1 MQINFYKS
9 STTGLFILD
18 DKIVPAGS
26 FSMNIQGGGSI
37 QFYRPD
43 GSTVFEQSILIEDV
57 LDESGD
63 SYASISA
70 LITAV
75 ADFFVK
81 ASGGGGS
88 TIELSTSL
96 TETVPG
102 KALDATVGKTLNDI
116 LITALKDGSS
126 AVYVKGEGSNIQNA
140 AELQAVYNAAK
151 TMSPALG
158 NKITVIIAP
167 GKYEFGATAFVH
179 DAPYIDLVSLTG
191 EADVFIG
198 STEENTEYDYIY
210 GIKVTAD
217 NTLLKG
223 VNCGS
228 NTFYIADS
236 LDYLTCTNCIG
247 GYLSFGS
254 EGTVSGTFNNCIGG
268 LCTFG
273 SYGTA
278 SGTFNNCTGGDY
290 SFGSSGTASGIFINC
305 KGGDYSFGCGNT
317 ASGTFKDCTGY
328 YGSFGGDAGY
338 ASGTFNNCTGG
349 DYSFGSGG
357 TADGTFNNCTGGDTS
372 FGSNGTAS
380 GVFSSC
386 IGGDDSFGAYGAC
399 SGILANCIGGS
410 GAFGSFGN
418 ALGTFNNCIGG
429 TQSFGS
435 SGEITATARLYY
447 CKSGS
452 TFPTP
457 TAGGRIIY
465 CIDGTNAAVNI

>member
-328 YGSFGGDAGY
+328 YGSFGGYAGY